1 MGDLLKSFWARE
13 QADGNDMQSLAN
25 TVWAITKAGQS
36 DAQLFMALA
45 KVAERSVS
53 NFNTQDLAN
62 TAWAFATAGQSDA
75 VLFTALANAAEQRMD
90 DFDAQSLANTA

>member
-1 MGDLLKSFWARE
+1 MLFTALATAAE
-13 QADGNDMQSLAN
+13 QRMKDF
-25 TVWAITKAGQS
+25 
-36 DAQLFMALA
+36 DAQG
-45 KVAERSVS
+45 
-53 NFNTQDLAN
+53 LAN